1 MQPTITQLSQEFSGG
16 NFKFTYNFIADD
28 IVWNI
33 VGDKILKGKDA
44 VIEFCNATAA
54 YFAEVTTEFV
64 MVNLICDGKAVAID
78 GTAAFTNKENK
89 RIQISSC
96 DVYQFEEGRI
106 KSITSYCIVVNK
118 E

>member
-16 NFKFTYNFIADD
+16 NFKYTYNFIADD

-54 YFAEVTTEFV
+54 YFAEVETKFIL
-64 MVNLICDGKAVAID
+64 VNLISDGKAVAID
-78 GTAAFTNKENK
+78 GTATFTNKENK
-89 RIQISSC
+89 LIQISSC
-96 DVYQFEEGRI
+96 DVYQFEEQQI
-106 KSITSYCIVVNK
+106 KNITSYCIITNK